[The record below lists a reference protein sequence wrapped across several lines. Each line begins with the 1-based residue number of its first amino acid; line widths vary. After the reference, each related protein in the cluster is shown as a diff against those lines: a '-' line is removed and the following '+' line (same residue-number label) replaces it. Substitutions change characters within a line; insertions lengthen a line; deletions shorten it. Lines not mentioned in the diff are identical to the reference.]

1 MNEVAEGVHV
11 CPVCKTT
18 KCTTHASPVLMS
30 RAGIGGLMESLKGI
44 LYIGGFTL
52 LLLATMLFSA
62 YPRLE
67 APVTWLAILA
77 LYGAYF
83 GLAMAN
89 FRRKLFV

>member
-1 MNEVAEGVHV
+1 MQEVAQGVYL
-11 CPVCKTT
+11 CQVCKTT
-18 KCTTHASPVLMS
+18 KCTTHAAPVMS
-30 RAGIGGLMESLKGI
+30 RAGISSLMESLKGI